1 METVEL
7 RNLNEHSYA
16 RKESLR
22 ALKTNL
28 QFCGDDVKTI
38 VFTSSLPDEGKST
51 VVFDLARSLTDS
63 GKSVLLIDSDIR
75 KSVLVGRLRA
85 KTA

>member
-7 RNLNEHSYA
+7 RNIKEHSYA

-28 QFCGDDVKTI
+28 QFCGDDVKKI
-38 VFTSSLPDEGKST
+38 LFTSSLPD
-51 VVFDLARSLTDS
+51 
-63 GKSVLLIDSDIR
+63 
-75 KSVLVGRLRA
+75 
-85 KTA
+85 